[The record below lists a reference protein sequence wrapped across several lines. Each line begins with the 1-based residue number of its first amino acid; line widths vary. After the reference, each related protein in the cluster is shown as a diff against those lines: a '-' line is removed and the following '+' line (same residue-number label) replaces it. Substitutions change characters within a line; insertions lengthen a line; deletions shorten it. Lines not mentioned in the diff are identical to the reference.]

1 MRLEGGLGKG
11 LIGAVFVAMLV
22 LSWSLPEPVCGQPW
36 SDLTVRSLPDSSFA
50 LVEID
55 KNGRKVRHFPYRDM
69 NGFVDMNQ
77 LIYCLGTFSHESW
90 VEPRHQEVAR
100 KHLEEHYQRLKHKQ
114 VKEEMTGLVNIN
126 KADLEELVRLPS
138 IGPVSAVRI
147 HEFRK
152 THGPFQHIDDVRH
165 VQGIGAS
172 TFTGIRHYIVVKD

>member
-1 MRLEGGLGKG
+1 MGKG
-11 LIGAVFVAMLV
+11 FIGAVSMAMLV
-22 LSWSLPEPVCGQPW
+22 LSWLCPDPVSPQPW
-36 SDLTVRSLPDSSFA
+36 SDLTVRSLPDTAFA

-77 LIYCLGTFSHESW
+77 LIFCLGTFGHESW
-90 VEPRHQEVAR
+90 VEPKHEETAR
-100 KHLEEHYQRLKHKQ
+100 KHLEEHYQRLKLKQ
-114 VKEEMTGLVNIN
+114 AKEEMTGPVNIN

-138 IGPVSAVRI
+138 IGPVSAVGI

-152 THGPFQHIDDVRH
+152 THGPFQHIEDVKN